1 MELCRGAWQNR
12 CISGEWW
19 NTYISVC
26 RPKEAHL
33 TKYTM
38 YENGLFWFT
47 VAIWFQQHTIYWNL
61 KKEERIGPS
70 NEWFH
75 SFSLVQILMGC
86 SVLCYWNLNKNQCH
100 KATALICNRSTE
112 RLNFMIQWKAQL
124 ALCSFSL
131 GLKPQKY
138 TIKENIIKLPIIWN
152 GEYRI
157 WLSTVGHKTNRKA
170 PH

>member
-1 MELCRGAWQNR
+1 MSRSMTEPLHQWRMMKYLHQCVQTQRSPSDKIYYVWKWPFLVHCCNLVSAAY
-12 CISGEWW
+12 
-19 NTYISVC
+19 YI
-26 RPKEAHL
+26 L
-33 TKYTM
+33 
-38 YENGLFWFT
+38 
-47 VAIWFQQHTIYWNL
+47 
-61 KKEERIGPS
+61 KEERIGPS

-86 SVLCYWNLNKNQCH
+86 SVLCYWNINKNQCH